1 MSRLLTT
8 FSFDTMTY
16 PRAFWLLVP
25 VALLLLVELAARP
38 GGAVTFS
45 TGGRAAGLR
54 RSFSRLVLA
63 LPPLLRAAGFA
74 LLVVALAGPMTGHQ
88 LSRDRAGVIDIMLC
102 MDVSGSMRQADFMMD
117 GRPRDRMHVAKQAV
131 TKFIDSRRE
140 ARGSRYGMDRVGLVC
155 FSGIAWT
162 QCPLTLDYDVLEREV
177 QNAEVAP
184 DSKQGTAIGSAL
196 GLALRRLSQTE
207 AKSKVVILLSD
218 GRNNRGELDPL
229 SAAQIAKEMGIR
241 VYTIGAGSPEEQ
253 VLNGGFFPV
262 RSEAIDEKMLREVA
276 EGTGGRY
283 YLATN
288 TEALMGAYD
297 EIGALETT
305 EIDLGDYYEYHE
317 GFLPWMLA
325 GAALV
330 LASLFTR
337 RTWLDPLP

>member
-1 MSRLLTT
+1 
-8 FSFDTMTY
+8 
-16 PRAFWLLVP
+16 
-25 VALLLLVELAARP
+25 
-38 GGAVTFS
+38 
-45 TGGRAAGLR
+45 
-54 RSFSRLVLA
+54 
-63 LPPLLRAAGFA
+63 
-74 LLVVALAGPMTGHQ
+74 
-88 LSRDRAGVIDIMLC
+88 
-102 MDVSGSMRQADFMMD
+102 
-117 GRPRDRMHVAKQAV
+117 
-131 TKFIDSRRE
+131 
-140 ARGSRYGMDRVGLVC
+140 
-155 FSGIAWT
+155 
-162 QCPLTLDYDVLEREV
+162 
-177 QNAEVAP
+177 
-184 DSKQGTAIGSAL
+184 
-196 GLALRRLSQTE
+196 
-207 AKSKVVILLSD
+207 VILLSD